1 MGGLPVVADQ
11 VGVPDVDDLARDPL
25 RVIVVDDDALAR
37 RAVRDRLEED
47 GFVVVAEAA
56 GGREAIELAAYY
68 RPDVVVMDLVMPD
81 VDGLAATMSITE
93 KAPDVKVVMLSSSYS
108 DHLGLTTLRA
118 GASGY
123 VCKSVG
129 LDGLPGALRCA
140 CNGEAVVPP
149 GLTMR
154 LIEGMRCIREDGA
167 GIRPVR
173 STLTSR
179 EWEILDLLCQDRS
192 IDDIAYDLVLSVET
206 VRSHVKSILRKLGVR
221 SQREAISATHGMR
234 TELVFRPPA
243 A

>member
-1 MGGLPVVADQ
+1 MGIYITFKVGPDQ
-11 VGVPDVDDLARDPL
+11 WQEKLDLNEDH
-25 RVIVVDDDALAR
+25 ALAI
-37 RAVRDRLEED
+37 
-47 GFVVVAEAA
+47 EA
-56 GGREAIELAAYY
+56 
-68 RPDVVVMDLVMPD
+68 
-81 VDGLAATMSITE
+81 E
-93 KAPDVKVVMLSSSYS
+93 KAPEVKVVMLSSSYS
-108 DHLGLTTLRA
+108 EHLGLTTLRA

-221 SQREAISATHGMR
+221 SQREAISATQGMR
-234 TELVFRPPA
+234 TELVFRRPA